1 MTYRTLL
8 DREQASGLSAVG
20 LETRNFELADML
32 DTQLGCLGSLK
43 L

>member
-8 DREQASGLSAVG
+8 DREQASGLSPTA